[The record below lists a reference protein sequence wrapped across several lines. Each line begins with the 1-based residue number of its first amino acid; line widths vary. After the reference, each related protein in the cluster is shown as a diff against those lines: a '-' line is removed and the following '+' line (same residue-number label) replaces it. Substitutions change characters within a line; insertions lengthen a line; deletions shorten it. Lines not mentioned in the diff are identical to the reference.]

1 MVTKMIKGLGHVIQK
16 AERAGIVWPEEE
28 KGESYQCL

>member
-1 MVTKMIKGLGHVIQK
+1 MIKGLGHVIQQ
-16 AERAGIVWPEEE
+16 AERAGTVSPGEE